1 MPGGL
6 MRIVLTLATLVQN
19 LDNDMRRN
27 SKLLCLAY
35 AWFPIADPSAPL
47 YFHAWKVV

>member
-1 MPGGL
+1 MPRGL

-19 LDNDMRRN
+19 LDNNMRRN
-27 SKLLCLAY
+27 STLWYLVY
-35 AWFPIADPSAPL
+35 AWFPTADPSAPL